1 MAQDRPPPPPAS
13 IRFCDARRQAD
24 RPRIGPRSMLC
35 GPART
40 TDASVSSP
48 LAATMPT
55 TRASSQSMLLSFHDL
70 RIMVTHGFRNQQNA
84 PAKNYNCNARWC
96 LRSYRAIKPIGDFLH
111 GLDRDGLPLPLS
123 CEDVR
128 LAFFP
133 ISNHPPSGYNR
144 KQGTHKCNE
153 RY

>member
-48 LAATMPT
+48 RAATMPT

-84 PAKNYNCNARWC
+84 PAKNYNCNARRYLADSLLGSR
-96 LRSYRAIKPIGDFLH
+96 LRQ
-111 GLDRDGLPLPLS
+111 
-123 CEDVR
+123 DVR
-128 LAFFP
+128 LMT
-133 ISNHPPSGYNR
+133 SHSG
-144 KQGTHKCNE
+144 KSALDILGL
-153 RY
+153 